1 MTTQIDPSKVDA
13 VHEYNEPC
21 VTVVAVNNYNN
32 SNGAI
37 PATTPPVSTDVGRK

>member
-1 MTTQIDPSKVDA
+1 MTPQINQDQADA

-21 VTVVAVNNYNN
+21 VAPVAVNNYNN